1 MAWDPEAIVKAAIAV
16 AAPLAT
22 IVGLAG
28 RRRRLRNEIRENLVL
43 VEALEQNEVLREHT
57 PAAGWLQGRIA
68 LDVAKL
74 SGQPLGTPKK
84 PVPKGSVAAA
94 AVVGLAFAAWTY
106 LINRNGFV
114 WYSVFPGIVS
124 ALMFISI
131 LGMFT
136 NRELPLDQDDSL
148 PEGAVPIRNETASE
162 QVVAAAAVGAT
173 GIDERFDDEAQIG
186 VAFRFLRT
194 MKDGRYEDGLLLAD
208 ENWLLCRIQA
218 WLWNNQSHFGSDVS
232 ALQAV
237 AESLVHDRAR
247 AKDWQDFVATESA
260 AFIGAWGSLDPDK
273 FGAGSRRRRIAPDY
287 DLVVLAPVGE
297 SGGYFVNTATVLPN
311 ALVFVMRHRDG
322 RWLVASHLGT
332 APPQPG
338 WPGWPPAWWT
348 ANDPV
353 VEKLP

>member
-22 IVGLAG
+22 IVGLGG

-232 ALQAV
+232 
-237 AESLVHDRAR
+237 EGY
-247 AKDWQDFVATESA
+247 SA
-260 AFIGAWGSLDPDK
+260 S
-273 FGAGSRRRRIAPDY
+273 Y
-287 DLVVLAPVGE
+287 
-297 SGGYFVNTATVLPN
+297 
-311 ALVFVMRHRDG
+311 
-322 RWLVASHLGT
+322 
-332 APPQPG
+332 
-338 WPGWPPAWWT
+338 
-348 ANDPV
+348 
-353 VEKLP
+353 VEV